1 MSEEARQIRP
11 GTDAAANMNRSSRST
26 NTTTIDLV
34 EVFGVIWHW
43 IWLILLVALAMGT
56 AAYGF
61 SKFALP
67 EEYQST
73 TKIYVLDKSGA
84 GGSNSQTTYSD
95 LQVGIQ
101 LTKDYVELIKS
112 RTVLEAVLK
121 DNQLDGVYTYEKFA
135 DMVDVETPTDTRIV
149 TITVTNHDPAL
160 AQKLAN
166 DIRTRSSELIINTM
180 QIDAVNTY
188 EEANYPDRK
197 SGPSCGRWAIVAALL
212 GALIVSAVVIVR
224 YLMDD
229 TIKTSEDVEKYLGLS
244 NLALIPYDKE
254 VAAHGEDPAA
264 RKHRGL
270 GKKHSSH
277 GDAGS
282 HATTS
287 SHGAATRFG
296 RSGDTD
302 YRNRTDHLNRTDHSE
317 HSFEMAYHS
326 HTENAAEKEFPSR
339 TARPDSAISRAVRS
353 DPASLESG
361 KADRKDRKAG
371 ASAGATTPMK
381 GDLTSE
387 IDAELVDQMLESKR
401 AEHAHAGRS

>member
-244 NLALIPYDKE
+244 NLALIPYDEE

-277 GDAGS
+277 GDVGS

-287 SHGAATRFG
+287 SHGAATRSG

-302 YRNRTDHLNRTDHSE
+302 YRNR
-317 HSFEMAYHS
+317 EMAYHS

>member
-1 MSEEARQIRP
+1 
-11 GTDAAANMNRSSRST
+11 MNRGSRST

-244 NLALIPYDKE
+244 NLALIPYDEE
-254 VAAHGEDPAA
+254 VLQPENTVDWGKSTPPTETRVLMPRPAVMVQRRVLAAPV
-264 RKHRGL
+264 
-270 GKKHSSH
+270 
-277 GDAGS
+277 
-282 HATTS
+282 T
-287 SHGAATRFG
+287 
-296 RSGDTD
+296 
-302 YRNRTDHLNRTDHSE
+302 
-317 HSFEMAYHS
+317 
-326 HTENAAEKEFPSR
+326 
-339 TARPDSAISRAVRS
+339 
-353 DPASLESG
+353 
-361 KADRKDRKAG
+361 
-371 ASAGATTPMK
+371 
-381 GDLTSE
+381 
-387 IDAELVDQMLESKR
+387 
-401 AEHAHAGRS
+401 

>member
-1 MSEEARQIRP
+1 MS
-11 GTDAAANMNRSSRST
+11 
-26 NTTTIDLV
+26 
-34 EVFGVIWHW
+34 HW
-43 IWLILLVALAMGT
+43 PW
-56 AAYGF
+56 
-61 SKFALP
+61 KFALP

-244 NLALIPYDKE
+244 NLALIPYDEE

-270 GKKHSSH
+270 GKKHSS
-277 GDAGS
+277 
-282 HATTS
+282 
-287 SHGAATRFG
+287 
-296 RSGDTD
+296 
-302 YRNRTDHLNRTDHSE
+302 
-317 HSFEMAYHS
+317 YHS